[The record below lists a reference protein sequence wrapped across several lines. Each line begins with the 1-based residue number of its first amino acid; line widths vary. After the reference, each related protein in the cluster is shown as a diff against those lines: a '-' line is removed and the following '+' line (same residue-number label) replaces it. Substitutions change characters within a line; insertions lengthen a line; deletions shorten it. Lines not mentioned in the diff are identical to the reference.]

1 MSRTQLPRTQMSR
14 TQSVALA
21 TVAVLGAAGL
31 VVPAHAAQTEPTG
44 TTGMTSATPTA
55 TATGTTTATATP
67 TATPSP
73 TTVTTPTV
81 TVTTTPTITPTTT
94 TSTAAPS
101 APDILQAMSSGDF
114 SKISKPQIALLVL
127 GVLTTVLGL
136 AVRFDV
142 REIAAGRY
150 TFEDFMK
157 EMAQE

>member
-1 MSRTQLPRTQMSR
+1 MSRTQMPR

-31 VVPAHAAQTEPTG
+31 VVPAHAAQTGQTG

-67 TATPSP
+67 TA
-73 TTVTTPTV
+73 
-81 TVTTTPTITPTTT
+81 T

-136 AVRFDV
+136 AVKFDV

>member
-1 MSRTQLPRTQMSR
+1 MSRTQMSR

-44 TTGMTSATPTA
+44 TTGTTSATPTA
-55 TATGTTTATATP
+55 TATGTTTATP

-81 TVTTTPTITPTTT
+81 TVTTTPTITPATT
-94 TSTAAPS
+94 TSSAAPS

>member
-31 VVPAHAAQTEPTG
+31 VVPANAAQTGQTG
-44 TTGMTSATPTA
+44 TTSATPTA

-81 TVTTTPTITPTTT
+81 TVTTTPTITPATT
-94 TSTAAPS
+94 TSSAAPS

-136 AVRFDV
+136 AVKFDV

-157 EMAQE
+157 EMTQE

>member
-31 VVPAHAAQTEPTG
+31 VVPAHAAQTEQTG
-44 TTGMTSATPTA
+44 TTSATPTA
-55 TATGTTTATATP
+55 TATGTTSATATP

-81 TVTTTPTITPTTT
+81 TVTTTPTITPATT

-157 EMAQE
+157 EMTQE

>member
-31 VVPAHAAQTEPTG
+31 VVPANAAQTGQTG
-44 TTGMTSATPTA
+44 TTSATPTA

-81 TVTTTPTITPTTT
+81 TVTTTPTITPATT
-94 TSTAAPS
+94 TSSAAPS

-127 GVLTTVLGL
+127 GVLIAVLGL
-136 AVRFDV
+136 AVKFDV

-157 EMAQE
+157 EMTQE